1 LLGIGLVID
10 KKDRD
15 LKSLIVVI
23 SIVGSI
29 TLLATGCYILGGIGL
44 VIALGLIDSMNPG
57 MY

>member
-1 LLGIGLVID
+1 M
-10 KKDRD
+10 
-15 LKSLIVVI
+15 KSLIVVI